1 MPELLE
7 GRTTGPATW
16 MRTPENLARFAA
28 LNREA
33 DARRRAI
40 TDREEPLTDLHEP
53 LEPLDNYPDEL
64 PSPRQHGD
72 VNVVG
77 LLSVAGSAAA
87 GVRGLRPS
95 SRLAI
100 RSPRH
105 RIRPFRPF
113 SGDGLTRHAAV
124 KTREH
129 RGPW

>member
-1 MPELLE
+1 MPELPE

-64 PSPRQHGD
+64 PPPRQHW
-72 VNVVG
+72 
-77 LLSVAGSAAA
+77 
-87 GVRGLRPS
+87 RRQ
-95 SRLAI
+95 
-100 RSPRH
+100 
-105 RIRPFRPF
+105 
-113 SGDGLTRHAAV
+113 
-124 KTREH
+124 
-129 RGPW
+129 